1 MVVDILLQP
10 EKILSNTTDP
20 VVVYVTTPDMDCAR
34 SIADALVAQ
43 HLAACVNI
51 VPTVESI
58 YRWQGQVEHATET
71 LLVIKTRAGHV
82 AAIEDCL
89 TQLHPDDVPECIA
102 LPIIGGAAPYLHWLA
117 EQTGR
122 D

>member
-1 MVVDILLQP
+1 MSFYNRKKP
-10 EKILSNTTDP
+10 LSEPVDP
-20 VVVYVTTPDMDCAR
+20 VVAFVTAPDMDCAR
-34 SIADALVAQ
+34 SIADTLVAQ

-51 VPTVESI
+51 VPTVESV
-58 YRWQGQVEHATET
+58 YRWQGQVENATEI
-71 LLVIKTRAGHV
+71 LLVIKTRAGHIT
-82 AAIEDCL
+82 AIEDCL